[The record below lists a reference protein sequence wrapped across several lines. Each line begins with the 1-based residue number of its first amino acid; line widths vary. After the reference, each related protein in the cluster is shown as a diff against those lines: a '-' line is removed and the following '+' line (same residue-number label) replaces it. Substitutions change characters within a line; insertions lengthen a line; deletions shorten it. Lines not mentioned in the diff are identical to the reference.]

1 MQRSSP
7 RIDRSLHHGGWYMT
21 RTVATLFAVALVSS
35 LSTPLLAQDTKS
47 ARGLVTAMTASAVT
61 VKAGNQEM
69 TFTVDAKT
77 MVTADGGSTAHARP
91 QRPEAR
97 SPARRVDRGRQCRR
111 GQLSRGQ
118 RRHACRANPPRIDSG
133 CRRRSTSDQP
143 AEMSN
148 GTVDA
153 ISATSL
159 TITGSASGGATFK
172 QTFTIDRDTKVVA
185 QGASTASAASGG
197 KLQITDVVGSGDT
210 GTVNYSQG
218 GESHPPAEVRVR
230 QKRK

>member
-1 MQRSSP
+1 
-7 RIDRSLHHGGWYMT
+7 MT
-21 RTVATLFAVALVSS
+21 RTVSTLFAVALVSS

-47 ARGLVTAMTASAVT
+47 ARGLVTAMTANAVT
-61 VKAGNQEM
+61 VKAGTQEM

-77 MVTADGGSTAHARP
+77 MVTAEGGSTAARQAAEAGKPGAQLAELIKVGNAVEVSYQEIKGAMHAVRI
-91 QRPEAR
+91 
-97 SPARRVDRGRQCRR
+97 RRVSTPGA
-111 GQLSRGQ
+111 GG
-118 RRHACRANPPRIDSG
+118 G
-133 CRRRSTSDQP
+133 STSDQAP
-143 AEMSN
+143 AMAN

-185 QGASTASAASGG
+185 QGASTADAASGG

-210 GTVNYSQG
+210 VTVTYHKAGSTL
-218 GESHPPAEVRVR
+218 HAAEVRVR